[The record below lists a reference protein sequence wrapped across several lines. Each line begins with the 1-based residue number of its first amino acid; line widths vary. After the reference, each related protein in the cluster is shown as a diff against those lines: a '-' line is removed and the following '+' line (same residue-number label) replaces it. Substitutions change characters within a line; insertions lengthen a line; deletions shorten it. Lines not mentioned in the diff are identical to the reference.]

1 MGGVHMSTADI
12 SLFITAIGAMGTAVT
27 IMWKHQ
33 NEQVAKIEL
42 RFAEQSKRCEEEN
55 VKLKETM
62 VNLLQTLADVKEE
75 LGFLKG
81 LVKRNEDK
89 AQQRLTAVKKIGSQ

>member
-33 NEQVAKIEL
+33 NEQVTKIEARL
-42 RFAEQSKRCEEEN
+42 TDQSKRCEEEN
-55 VKLKETM
+55 IKLKETM

-89 AQQRLTAVKKIGSQ
+89 AQSRLTAVKK